1 MMVLV
6 DSDTELKLLPG
17 ASSKA
22 PPYPSWAP
30 CCRCSSWGC
39 RRGSWCSRSR
49 TAGSSCWARWSG
61 WPSCP
66 RSAHDMAQ
74 HGTTQSPGGYLY
86 LVVCVERVVLEVA
99 GPDDVLL
106 GVARHEG
113 GVRGAVQRPL
123 NTDTELSCRY
133 PDISFPKMALTILHW
148 LSSTEGEVSQSQT
161 Y

>member
-1 MMVLV
+1 
-6 DSDTELKLLPG
+6 
-17 ASSKA
+17 
-22 PPYPSWAP
+22 
-30 CCRCSSWGC
+30 
-39 RRGSWCSRSR
+39 
-49 TAGSSCWARWSG
+49 
-61 WPSCP
+61 
-66 RSAHDMAQ
+66 MAQ

-133 PDISFPKMALTILHW
+133 PDISFPKMALTILN
-148 LSSTEGEVSQSQT
+148 
-161 Y
+161 